1 MAGDQQSIEILVV
14 DDSPTMR
21 QLVVHG
27 LRRLRGVKLTEA
39 GDGVEACKKL
49 AEKVY
54 DLVMLDINMPLLDG
68 LKVLAH
74 IRASKNNAATAVVML
89 TTEGGDVEK
98 QRAMEL
104 GANAYLTKPTQALV
118 LQRTVKEVLGL
129 R

>member
-1 MAGDQQSIEILVV
+1 MTEQRSIEILVV

-27 LRRLRGVKLTEA
+27 LRRLPGAKLEEA

-49 AEKVY
+49 AGKVY

-74 IRASKNNAATAVVML
+74 IRSSKNNATTAVIML
-89 TTEGGDVEK
+89 TTEGGEVEK
-98 QRAMEL
+98 QRAGEL
-104 GANAYLTKPTQALV
+104 GANAYLTKPTQAMV
-118 LQRTVKEVLGL
+118 LQRTVKQILGIG
-129 R
+129 